1 MTNYDRVLLAR
12 DKERPTAGDY
22 IQKLIDDFTELHGD
36 RRYGDDKAVM
46 AGIGLLQGR
55 PVTVIGIEKG
65 HDTKEKIECNFGAAH
80 PEGYRKALR
89 QMKLA
94 EKFHRPILCI
104 VDTAGAYCGIG
115 AEERGEG
122 QAIAENLMEMM
133 LLKTPV
139 LSVVIG
145 EGGSGGALALAV
157 ADEVWM
163 LSNAYYSVVSPESC
177 ANILWK
183 DTAKA
188 AEAAEALRL
197 TAEDLISMGVI
208 EKIIEE
214 PRQYR
219 TGTDNDRFYRT
230 LQKQID
236 EKFATLKK
244 LTTEELLDRRYEKYR
259 KIGRNDE
266 RDLSKIL

>member
-1 MTNYDRVLLAR
+1 MTKYDRVLLAR
-12 DKERPTAGDY
+12 DKVRPTARDY
-22 IQKLIDDFTELHGD
+22 IKNLITDFMEMHGD
-36 RRYGDDKAVM
+36 RRFGDDQAVI
-46 AGIGLLQGR
+46 AGIGFLQDI

-65 HDTKEKIECNFGAAH
+65 HDTKEKIDCNFGAAH

-94 EKFHRPILCI
+94 EKFKRPVICL

-133 LLKTPV
+133 MLKTPV
-139 LSVVIG
+139 ITIVIG
-145 EGGSGGALALAV
+145 EGGSGGALALSV

-163 LSNAYYSVVSPESC
+163 LENAYYSVVSPESC

-183 DTAKA
+183 DTQLAAKA
-188 AEAAEALRL
+188 AEALKL
-197 TAEDLISMGVI
+197 TAEDLLKMQII
-208 EKIIEE
+208 ERIIEE

-219 TGTDNDRFYRT
+219 EDVQNARFYGKLSAELHHKLHI
-230 LQKQID
+230 LQEQQNRD
-236 EKFATLKK
+236 EEAFLNQRYDKF
-244 LTTEELLDRRYEKYR
+244 R
-259 KIGRNDE
+259 KIGRNQ
-266 RDLSKIL
+266 